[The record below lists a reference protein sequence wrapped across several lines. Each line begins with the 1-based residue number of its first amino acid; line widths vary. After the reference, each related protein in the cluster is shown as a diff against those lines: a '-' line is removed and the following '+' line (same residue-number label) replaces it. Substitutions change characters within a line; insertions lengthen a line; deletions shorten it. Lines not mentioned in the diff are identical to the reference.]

1 MTIQEIRAHIQEG
14 YDSEKCIQMLDL
26 YIAEHPEDDEA
37 FYLRGVRY
45 WSLGRRSLAINDY
58 LTAIRLNPE
67 SKATMAIKTSYEILN
82 YYNKDLFNP

>member
-1 MTIQEIRAHIQEG
+1 MTIQEIRARIAAG
-14 YDSEKCIQMLDL
+14 DDSEHCIHMLDI
-26 YIAEHPEDDEA
+26 YITQHPDDDEA

-45 WSLGRRSLAINDY
+45 WSMGKRSLAINDY

-82 YYNKDLFNP
+82 YYNKDLYNP

>member
-1 MTIQEIRAHIQEG
+1 MTIQEIKAHIDAGDPGEVCV
-14 YDSEKCIQMLDL
+14 EMLTV
-26 YIAEHPEDDEA
+26 YINEHPTDDEA

-45 WSLGRRSLAINDY
+45 WSMGRRSLAINDY
-58 LTAIRLNPE
+58 LAAIKLTPQ